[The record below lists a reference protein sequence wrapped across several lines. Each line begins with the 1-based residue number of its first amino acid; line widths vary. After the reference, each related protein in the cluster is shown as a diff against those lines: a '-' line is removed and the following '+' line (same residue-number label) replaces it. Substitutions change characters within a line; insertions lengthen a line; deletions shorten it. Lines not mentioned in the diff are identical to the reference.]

1 MDRKIICQKEFKAL
15 KPTKLELSRAV
26 LLTRQ
31 QLAEYLKVNVRTID
45 NYRKLH
51 GLPFLKVGNSVRFRI
66 IDVEKWL
73 FFQNVREWGEKKV
86 KQWKDAPQY
95 WVFRRGGLPMINI
108 LCKI

>member
-73 FFQNVREWGEKKV
+73 FFQKFRKWGEKESETMERCSPILGI
-86 KQWKDAPQY
+86 PQ
-95 WVFRRGGLPMINI
+95 GGASHD
-108 LCKI
+108 KYFV